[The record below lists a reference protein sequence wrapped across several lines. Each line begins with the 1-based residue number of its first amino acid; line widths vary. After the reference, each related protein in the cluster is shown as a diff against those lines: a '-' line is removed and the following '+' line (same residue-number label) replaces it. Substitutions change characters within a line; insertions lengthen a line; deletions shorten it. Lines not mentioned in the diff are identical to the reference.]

1 MRGVRT
7 LAKTQTNIYSRSP
20 SQIYFMASQAH
31 CLIFIH
37 SQAGFLAFLLNL
49 IACAQMQATGS
60 RFANS
65 GLNNSGRLKRR
76 VPQLG
81 SDSQET
87 RRVLC
92 KARMKFSAL
101 AFGFEELAGAGLDQ
115 SASEQDVAKWR
126 VNRAPAARHSR
137 QRGPGFLQRRPDRS
151 WGGRGCP
158 G

>member
-101 AFGFEELAGAGLDQ
+101 AFGFGELAGAGRGKVEGEPRSSRPPLPPAR
-115 SASEQDVAKWR
+115 SR
-126 VNRAPAARHSR
+126 VSPAASR
-137 QRGPGFLQRRPDRS
+137 QEL
-151 WGGRGCP
+151 GR
-158 G
+158 

>member
-101 AFGFEELAGAGLDQ
+101 AFGFGELAGAGLDQ
-115 SASEQDVAKWR
+115 SGVGAGRGKVEGEPRSSRPPLPPARSR
-126 VNRAPAARHSR
+126 VSPAASR
-137 QRGPGFLQRRPDRS
+137 QDL
-151 WGGRGCP
+151 GR
-158 G
+158 